1 MNTEYAIELENVSYS
16 DGPLKIIKNVS
27 GSFRKGKITSLVGP
41 SGAGKTTLFRLCNGL
56 ISPTH
61 GTISIYSK
69 NIQEYEP
76 TKLRRN
82 VGLALQNATMLQG
95 TVYKNL
101 QLPRTLA
108 GETLTEDE
116 AADLLTKVSL
126 DKDLLKRDVGDLSGG
141 QRQKVSIAR
150 TLVNQPEILLLDEI
164 TSSLDRVSTND
175 IENLIEKIN
184 KENGVTIIWITHN
197 LNQATQIGDDTW
209 VMMNG
214 ELIESGPSSL
224 LKNPENEKVKQF
236 AKGDFI

>member
-69 NIQEYEP
+69 NVQEYEP

-108 GETLTEDE
+108 GEMLTEDE

-236 AKGDFI
+236 VKGDFI

>member
-69 NIQEYEP
+69 NVQEYEP

-236 AKGDFI
+236 VKGDFI

>member
-101 QLPRTLA
+101 QLPRSLA

-126 DKDLLKRDVGDLSGG
+126 DKDLLKRNVGDLSGG